1 MLSVPQ
7 IDLALKVLIE
17 RQMGKWVVV
26 IYLMK
31 CKFSISI
38 GWLNLFLSSENWYR
52 VFCKCFNVELV
63 QIDLAMLLAFVSV
76 FNTGRYVVKSLVRN
90 WMEIIFVQKNNKNTY
105 YIYLSNCLVPIA
117 FQCDLWLN
125 SVPIAKHHSSRIESG
140 SNSTFIPPECIIP
153 LEREPGVG
161 PCSQPQD
168 Y

>member
-90 WMEIIFVQKNNKNTY
+90 WMEIIFVQKTIKTLTIFIFLTVWSQSLSSV
-105 YIYLSNCLVPIA
+105 IYDSILYQLPSTTAPESNQVAILLSFHLSA
-117 FQCDLWLN
+117 
-125 SVPIAKHHSSRIESG
+125 SSH
-140 SNSTFIPPECIIP
+140 
-153 LEREPGVG
+153 
-161 PCSQPQD
+161 
-168 Y
+168 